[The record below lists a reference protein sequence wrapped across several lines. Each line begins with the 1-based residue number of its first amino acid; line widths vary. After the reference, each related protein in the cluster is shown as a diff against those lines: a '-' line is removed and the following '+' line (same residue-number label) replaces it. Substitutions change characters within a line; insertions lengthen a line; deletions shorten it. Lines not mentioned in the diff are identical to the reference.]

1 MINRFDVGAVRRA
14 FARAA
19 PHYTRFANL
28 QREVESR
35 LLEQLDAEPPEF
47 APRTVLDVGT
57 GPGRAATALR
67 KRYPR
72 ALTIALD
79 HALPMLSRVR
89 TGTRWWRPLSLLAGD
104 AAALPLR
111 EASVELLFSNLCLQW
126 QSDLPLVFD
135 EWRRVMRAG
144 GVVLAS
150 TFGRDTLIELRDAF
164 GAADAGSPHI
174 NAHINAFDD
183 IARIGD
189 ALLAAGFRNPVL
201 EREKFVLD
209 YADVPTLMRELRG
222 LGAGNALTTRR
233 RALTGKARMQRVFAA
248 YETLR
253 RDDRLPATWEV
264 ITLRALA
271 PEPGTPR
278 RDGGGV
284 VASVPLDRIP
294 IRRRAI

>member
-1 MINRFDVGAVRRA
+1 MTNRFDLGAVRRA

-19 PHYTRFANL
+19 PRYTRFATL

-35 LLEQLDAEPPEF
+35 LLEQLDAEPAAF
-47 APRTVLDVGT
+47 APRVVLDVGA
-57 GPGRAATALR
+57 GPGRATMGLR

-72 ALTIALD
+72 ALTVALD
-79 HALPMLSRVR
+79 HALPMLTTARK
-89 TGTRWWRPLSLLAGD
+89 GARWWRPLRLLAGD

-111 EASVELLFSNLCLQW
+111 EASVDLLFSNLCLQW
-126 QSDLPLVFD
+126 QTDLPQVFD
-135 EWRRVMRAG
+135 EWRRVVRAG

-164 GAADAGSPHI
+164 AIADAG
-174 NAHINAFDD
+174 AVHINAFDD
-183 IARIGD
+183 IARVGD

-201 EREKFVLD
+201 EREAFVLD

-222 LGAGNALTTRR
+222 LGAGNALTARR

-248 YETLR
+248 YESLR
-253 RDDRLPATWEV
+253 RDGTLPATWEV

-271 PEPGTPR
+271 PEAGTPR
-278 RDGGGV
+278 RDSRGV

-294 IRRRAI
+294 IRRRGM

>member
-1 MINRFDVGAVRRA
+1 VSNLFDAGAVRRA

-19 PHYTRFANL
+19 PHYTRFATL

-47 APRTVLDVGT
+47 APRVVLDVGT

-79 HALPMLSRVR
+79 HALPMLATARKGS
-89 TGTRWWRPLSLLAGD
+89 RWWRPFRLLAGD

-111 EASVELLFSNLCLQW
+111 EASVDLLFSNLCLQW
-126 QSDLPLVFD
+126 QTDLPRVFD
-135 EWRRVMRAG
+135 EWRGVLRPG
-144 GVVLAS
+144 GVAIAS

-164 GAADAGSPHI
+164 AIADAGA
-174 NAHINAFDD
+174 AHINAFDD

-201 EREKFVLD
+201 EREMFVLD
-209 YADVPTLMRELRG
+209 YPDVPTLMRELRG
-222 LGAGNALTTRR
+222 LGAGNALAARR
-233 RALTGKARMQRVFAA
+233 RALTGKTRMQGVFSA
-248 YETLR
+248 YEPLR
-253 RDDRLPATWEV
+253 RNGALPATWEV

-271 PEPGTPR
+271 PEPGVPR
-278 RDGGGV
+278 RDGQGV
-284 VASVPLDRIP
+284 IASVPLDRIP
-294 IRRRAI
+294 IRRRS

>member
-1 MINRFDVGAVRRA
+1 MTNRFDLGAVRRA

-19 PHYTRFANL
+19 PHYTRFATL

-35 LLEQLDAEPPEF
+35 LLEQLDAEPAEF
-47 APRTVLDVGT
+47 APRVVLDVGA
-57 GPGRAATALR
+57 GPGRATMGLR

-72 ALTIALD
+72 ALSVALD
-79 HALPMLSRVR
+79 HALPMLTTARK
-89 TGTRWWRPLSLLAGD
+89 GARWWRPLRLLAGD

-111 EASVELLFSNLCLQW
+111 EGSVDLLFSNLCLQW
-126 QSDLPLVFD
+126 QTDLPQVFD
-135 EWRRVMRAG
+135 EWRRVVRAG
-144 GVVLAS
+144 GVVLAT

-164 GAADAGSPHI
+164 ASADAGA
-174 NAHINAFDD
+174 AHINAFDD

-201 EREKFVLD
+201 EREAFVLD

-222 LGAGNALTTRR
+222 LGAGNALTARR
-233 RALTGKARMQRVFAA
+233 RALTGKARMQQVFAA
-248 YETLR
+248 YESLR
-253 RDDRLPATWEV
+253 RDGTLPATWEV

-271 PEPGTPR
+271 PDAGTPR
-278 RDGGGV
+278 REAGGV

-294 IRRRAI
+294 IRRRGM